1 MEQFNLKSF
10 VNSLDQGY
18 ETIIGEKGVTL
29 SGGQRQ
35 RIALIRAILQDADI
49 YLLDEP
55 TSALDTHTEKL
66 VQIALERY
74 LKGKNSSDNCS

>member
-1 MEQFNLKSF
+1 M
-10 VNSLDQGY
+10 NSLDQGY

-49 YLLDEP
+49 YV
-55 TSALDTHTEKL
+55 SF
-66 VQIALERY
+66 
-74 LKGKNSSDNCS
+74 